1 MGDTFGEKWWPTAA
15 SGKANADIQ
24 AMTYA
29 EIEVLQHEVNTSAVC
44 EIVKL
49 DMAMG
54 HFFCYLYVLQELSS
68 FIAQKFLSLFASS
81 FIALF

>member
-29 EIEVLQHEVNTSAVC
+29 EIEVLQHEVKYFSCLRDSKT
-44 EIVKL
+44 EH
-49 DMAMG
+49 G
-54 HFFCYLYVLQELSS
+54 PFFCHLY
-68 FIAQKFLSLFASS
+68 IMYRYY
-81 FIALF
+81 